1 MSFCA
6 VDYDGNYDNIASF
19 LKEKVA
25 TCEVSKSNNN
35 KILVKL
41 TNSDE
46 KDELMFFS
54 NFTTDDQISNIFKVK
69 KQYKFIKLYKNI
81 QIVEISEQEYNNL
94 NTPISNN
101 ADSSQETI
109 KDNIDRALNGD
120 LAVST
125 IIEDTNNIGKLSNT
139 TSLNDIK
146 IGFGVESSGNLN
158 EISKNTQYPLGKKSD
173 DERFERLLSMNY
185 IVQFLAFSSIVIFF
199 IALTN

>member
-158 EISKNTQYPLGKKSD
+158 EITKNTQYPLGKKSD